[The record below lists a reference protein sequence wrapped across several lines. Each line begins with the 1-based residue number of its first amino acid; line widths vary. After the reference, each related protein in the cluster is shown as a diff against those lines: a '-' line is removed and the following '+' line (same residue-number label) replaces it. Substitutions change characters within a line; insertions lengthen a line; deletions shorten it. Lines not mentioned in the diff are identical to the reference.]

1 MSDNLYGDLPA
12 TQPGLNDQMDPLG
25 TANQHVFGQPAPS
38 AEPTLGFGAAPAN
51 ATIGAAPA
59 ASIKI
64 GKVKTKKP
72 LSTGKKV
79 MYGAGGILFAFFA
92 LILALDPG
100 PQKINASPTPPA
112 TPPVAAEQ
120 MGAPGASGDT
130 ATLMGGSPA
139 PAPVD
144 AAAGTQSAAVEA
156 PAAAPAT
163 AQAPASAPAA
173 AAPVQPAPSPAP
185 APAPAAV
192 AVSTPA
198 PAPAAVAA
206 STPAPAPAAVAAAA
220 PALAPA
226 AQPVV
231 PKPAAAPPE
240 KLVMVKEKAPAVT
253 PSPDELASRVATLEK
268 RLARYEREEAR
279 QRAAAAVAAAEARVA
294 ATKTRVA
301 APAPVP
307 AAMPTATYRPVS
319 ASSAVEMRR
328 PAMLSNDSVRVIG
341 VSTRHGVTTA
351 LVDFGG
357 VKHRVAAGEA
367 IPGLGTV
374 GSVAVDAG
382 GNPVVEVN
390 GVRYQ

>member
-1 MSDNLYGDLPA
+1 MSDNLYGALGA
-12 TQPGLNDQMDPLG
+12 TQPGLGDQMDPLG
-25 TANQHVFGQPAPS
+25 TANQHAFGQPAPS
-38 AEPTLGFGAAPAN
+38 AEPAAGFGAAPAN

-59 ASIKI
+59 ASVKI

-92 LILALDPG
+92 LILVLDPG

-112 TPPVAAEQ
+112 TSPAAAEQ

-144 AAAGTQSAAVEA
+144 AAAGTQPAAVEA

-163 AQAPASAPAA
+163 AQAPASAPVAA
-173 AAPVQPAPSPAP
+173 AAPVQPAPPPAP
-185 APAPAAV
+185 TPAAV
-192 AVSTPA
+192 AAATPA
-198 PAPAAVAA
+198 PAPAA
-206 STPAPAPAAVAAAA
+206 
-220 PALAPA
+220 
-226 AQPVV
+226 QPVQ
-231 PKPAAAPPE
+231 PKPVAAPPE

-253 PSPDELASRVATLEK
+253 ASPDELASRVATLEK

-279 QRAAAAVAAAEARVA
+279 QRSQAAKAAAQARVA
-294 ATKTRVA
+294 PAQARVA
-301 APAPVP
+301 APAPAP
-307 AAMPTATYRPVS
+307 AAISPATYRPVS
-319 ASSAVEMRR
+319 ASSSVEMRR

-357 VKHRVAAGEA
+357 VKHRAASGEA

-374 GSVAVDAG
+374 GSVAVDAA